1 MTPKGRKLLQ
11 EVAGDLQKEM
21 IKTIPE
27 LKKYQG
33 E

>member
-11 EVAGDLQKEM
+11 EVAEDLQKELV
-21 IKTIPE
+21 KAVPE
-27 LKKYQG
+27 LRKYQG